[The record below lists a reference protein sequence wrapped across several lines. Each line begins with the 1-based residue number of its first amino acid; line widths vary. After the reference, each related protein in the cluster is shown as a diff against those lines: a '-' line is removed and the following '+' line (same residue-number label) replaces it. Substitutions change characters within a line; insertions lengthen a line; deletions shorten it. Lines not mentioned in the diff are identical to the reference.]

1 MEIKRCARC
10 GGFFETANDVCNN
23 CKSKDSK
30 DVGKLKSYLSY
41 DYVAGTVTKG
51 EVSNRTGIT
60 MKNLNRILIGE
71 EFEGVNIPETL
82 ENNNNIGDKKVIAKV

>member
-10 GGFFETANDVCNN
+10 GGFFATVSEVCDS
-23 CKSKDSK
+23 CKSKDNK

-41 DYVAGTVTKG
+41 DYVEGAVTKG

-60 MKNLNRILIGE
+60 MKNLNRILVGE

-82 ENNNNIGDKKVIAKV
+82 ENNIGDKKVIAKV